1 VHPNAIERF
10 EPHCHLAW
18 SKWKRLYL
26 DRTTHGI
33 DDARELQQ
41 QPVTR
46 GLDDAPTM
54 AGDCRV
60 DHLLAKG
67 FQRCQ
72 RAALVAAHRRE

>member
-1 VHPNAIERF
+1 
-10 EPHCHLAW
+10 
-18 SKWKRLYL
+18 
-26 DRTTHGI
+26 
-33 DDARELQQ
+33 
-41 QPVTR
+41 
-46 GLDDAPTM
+46 M